1 LSQFQ
6 NVFATLLV
14 VSYLLFIN
22 SVKPRKIPRSYK
34 EWKSFKTAEE
44 NKLKVFKWFLKTF
57 QKSRFDQGNYGQR
70 VKISVSNRDIQKTVQ
85 TIYKKKKKTS

>member
-1 LSQFQ
+1 MS
-6 NVFATLLV
+6 LLH
-14 VSYLLFIN
+14 YWLCHTYYFN

-44 NKLKVFKWFLKTF
+44 NKLKVFKWFSQTF

-85 TIYKKKKKTS
+85 TIYNKKKKHLK